1 LASHLSNR
9 DDERKGSVPENRLLE
24 RDLEGTPG
32 YLHRL
37 STIEPG
43 DRFSMPILLIVLLA
57 ILIGT
62 VGFWDALGALL
73 GAVVLLVLFWILV
86 VVTVLIAAVWIMR
99 KVF

>member
-1 LASHLSNR
+1 
-9 DDERKGSVPENRLLE
+9 
-24 RDLEGTPG
+24 
-32 YLHRL
+32 
-37 STIEPG
+37 
-43 DRFSMPILLIVLLA
+43 MPILLIVLLA

-73 GAVVLLVLFWILV
+73 GAVALLVLFWILV